1 MLAPYTQHAACG
13 GGGVGAALVT
23 GGGGGAALSGIYRT
37 SHIPN

>member
-23 GGGGGAALSGIYRT
+23 GGGGGAALSGIYRI